1 MNILDIIILI
11 SLLLGI
17 IRGFMRGLFVEVASL
32 VALIAGIYG
41 AIHFSHYAAEFLTQH
56 VEWEEKY
63 INVAAFAITFVII
76 VLVIALA
83 GRALTKLA
91 DFAALGIF
99 NKILGALFG
108 VLKIG
113 LILSI
118 IIMVFDNAD
127 RTFRFLDEE
136 TKKESALY
144 EPVRAIAPAIF
155 PSLVKAADKIDEQL
169 DENLIEKTE

>member
-1 MNILDIIILI
+1 MNILDIIILVF
-11 SLLLGI
+11 LLMGI

-32 VALIAGIYG
+32 VALIAGVYG
-41 AIHFSHYAAEFLTQH
+41 TIHFSHYAAEFLIEH
-56 VEWEEKY
+56 LEWEEKY

-76 VLVIALA
+76 VLVISLA

-99 NKILGALFG
+99 NKLLGALFG
-108 VLKIG
+108 GLKIG

-118 IIMVFDNAD
+118 IIMVLDNAD
-127 RTFRFLDEE
+127 RTFGILDEE

-144 EPVRAIAPAIF
+144 GPIQSIAPAIF
-155 PSLVKAADKIDEQL
+155 PALVEAADKIEEEL
-169 DENLIEKTE
+169 DENLLKEKE

>member
-11 SLLLGI
+11 FLLLGI
-17 IRGFMRGLFVEVASL
+17 VRGFMRGLFVEVASL
-32 VALIAGIYG
+32 VALVAGIYG
-41 AIHFSHYAAEFLTQH
+41 AIHFSHYASEFLTQH

-63 INVAAFAITFVII
+63 INVAAFAVTFIII

-108 VLKIG
+108 GLKIG

-118 IIMVFDNAD
+118 IMMVLDNAD
-127 RTFRFLDEE
+127 RTFGFLDEE

-144 EPVRAIAPAIF
+144 EPIQSIAPAIF
-155 PSLVKAADKIDEQL
+155 PALVEAADKIEEKL
-169 DENLIEKTE
+169 DENLIKEKK